1 MFNFMTKIINEILK
15 CIYGNQTKLI
25 NLSFSTC
32 TSYARTRHNR
42 VLVSGN
48 LPKYIMAVGQVM
60 FIVANSS
67 YAFSASH

>member
-1 MFNFMTKIINEILK
+1 MTKCKIINKYKKLFRKIEPGI
-15 CIYGNQTKLI
+15 LI
-25 NLSFSTC
+25 NLSFSVC
-32 TSYARTRHNR
+32 TFYARTRHNR
-42 VLVSGN
+42 VLISGN